1 MFEIGYYKKRQPERG
16 GRSIIGALCPVVSVV
31 RELATLSLVKHLL
44 SRLEESRYRQLPFRS
59 CRLTMT
65 EDRAMRTKKVSKGK
79 MMKLPKHLQHINP
92 YAAGI
97 DIGSRSHFVAVP
109 EGTSEQAV
117 REFESFTDD
126 LQRMADWL
134 IACRVTTV
142 AMESTGIYWIP
153 VFEILE
159 SKGLDVK
166 LVNARH
172 VKNVPGRKSDVLDCQ
187 WLQRLHSYG
196 LLEGALRPPEQ
207 ICTLRGYVRQRMNLV
222 RYAAS
227 HIQHMQKALA
237 QMNLRLAN
245 VVTDITGKTGMR
257 IIMAILNGERDPLVL
272 AGMRDQRCKNSQETI
287 VRSLH
292 GNYRPEHLFS
302 LKQAVDL
309 YVFYQSQITEC
320 DQVILS
326 QLATFDVASGSNN
339 YSGTK
344 PPNLDEALQRMSGV
358 DLTRIDG
365 IDTNSA
371 LKIIAEIGV
380 DMSRWKSAK
389 HFASWLGLCP
399 GTKVSGGK
407 VLSSK
412 SKQVANRAAAT
423 LRMAAF
429 TLFNSKSALGAYL
442 RRQRSRLGAPKAIT
456 ATAHKLA
463 RLVYA
468 MLMHG
473 TAYVDAGQDYY
484 EERYRNRVIQNMK
497 RKAQELG
504 FEVVQIPG
512 LQQKTA
518 TA

>member
-1 MFEIGYYKKRQPERG
+1 MSAKKQKKNK
-16 GRSIIGALCPVVSVV
+16 AV
-31 RELATLSLVKHLL
+31 R
-44 SRLEESRYRQLPFRS
+44 
-59 CRLTMT
+59 
-65 EDRAMRTKKVSKGK
+65 
-79 MMKLPKHLQHINP
+79 LPKHLQHINIH
-92 YAAGI
+92 AAGI
-97 DIGSRSHFVAVP
+97 DVGSRSHFVAVP
-109 EGTSEQAV
+109 EGTSEPSV

-134 IACRVTTV
+134 KSCEVTTV
-142 AMESTGIYWIP
+142 VMESTGVYWIP

-159 SKGLDVK
+159 SKGFDVK

-187 WLQRLHSYG
+187 WLQQLHTYG
-196 LLEGALRPPEQ
+196 LLEGAFRPPEQ

-237 QMNLRLAN
+237 QMNLQLAN
-245 VVTDITGKTGMR
+245 VVADITGKTGML
-257 IIMAILNGERDPLVL
+257 IIKAILSGERDPLTL
-272 AGMRDQRCKNSQETI
+272 ARLRDKRCKNSEETI
-287 VRSLH
+287 ARSLH

-309 YVFYQSQITEC
+309 YGFYQGQIAEC
-320 DQVILS
+320 DQVILG
-326 QLATFDVASGSNN
+326 QLATFDVASDSDKD
-339 YSGTK
+339 TK
-344 PPNLDEALQRMSGV
+344 PPTTIEEALQRMSGV
-358 DLTRIDG
+358 DLTQIDG
-365 IDTNSA
+365 IDSNSA
-371 LKIIAEIGV
+371 LKIIAEIGI
-380 DMSRWKSAK
+380 DMSRWKSPK
-389 HFASWLGLCP
+389 HFSSWLGLCP

-407 VLSSK
+407 ILSSR

-468 MLMHG
+468 MLKHG
-473 TAYVDAGQDYY
+473 SAYVDAGQDYY
-484 EERYRNRVIQNMK
+484 EERYRSRVIQNLK

-504 FEVVQIPG
+504 YQLIEISG
-512 LQQKTA
+512 IQQKTA
-518 TA
+518 TT